1 MVKLDKAF
9 WSRWEV
15 MFLLFIVIVS
25 LIIAGGFASYN
36 AISTRQNTAEIGATV
51 KTGDA
56 VAVDY
61 IGMFEDGTI
70 FDTSIRSVA
79 ENNTM
84 YPKSLSFNIRPDYT
98 PLNFTVGAGQ
108 MISGFD
114 GGVVGMSVN
123 QTRVLIIPPDEG
135 YGYSDPALF
144 ETRSLSESVPV
155 YEWVGNTTEFTQ
167 TFVVDPI
174 IGTNVKNQK
183 YGWNMTVFHVD
194 PLTGKVLVKNN
205 PFLGEIVRPSEGWS
219 STVMSIDTSANMGAG
234 EIVIQHLL
242 TNDVVGHK
250 IFTDEQGRQFIITK
264 VDTNAGTYTIDFNTE
279 VTGKTLIFKVTIVS
293 LTSAST
299 SE

>member
-1 MVKLDKAF
+1 MAKLDKAF

-36 AISTRQNTAEIGATV
+36 VISTKQNTAELGATV

-56 VAVDY
+56 VSVDY
-61 IGMFEDGTI
+61 IGMFEDGTV

-84 YPKSLSFNIRPDYT
+84 YPKSLSFSIRPDYT

-108 MISGFD
+108 MIHGFD
-114 GGVVGMSVN
+114 TGVVGMAVN
-123 QTRVLIIPPDEG
+123 QTSVIIIPPEDG

-144 ETRSLSESVPV
+144 ETRSLSETVPV
-155 YEWVGNTTEFTQ
+155 YEWFGNTTEFVQ
-167 TFVVDPI
+167 AFVVDPI

-183 YGWNMTVFHVD
+183 YGWNMTVFQVD
-194 PLTGKVLVKNN
+194 PSGNVLVKNN
-205 PFLGEIVRPSEGWS
+205 PLPNEIIRPNEEWNSK
-219 STVMSIDTSANMGAG
+219 VISIDTSANMGAG

-242 TNDVVGHK
+242 TNEVVGHK
-250 IFTDEQGRQFIITK
+250 IFTNEQGRQFFITQ

-279 VTGKTLIFKVTIVS
+279 VTGKTLIFKVTIVT
-293 LTSAST
+293 LTRT
-299 SE
+299 S